1 MHLMGLIHVLHLIRS
16 VVHEVSMYFLIKT
29 HLENSPPEQCLMQ
42 ANGAGHRVAIGEL
55 YICKA
60 AKKNKNK

>member
-42 ANGAGHRVAIGEL
+42 ANGAGHRVAIREL

-60 AKKNKNK
+60 AKKINK